1 MLDQLIGGLKTQ
13 LLDGIQTK
21 TGLGAEKAEATI
33 PLAKE
38 SISEGLMGA
47 VSKGNISEVV
57 GMFSGGGN
65 IIENTLY
72 QSIGGNFVSKMVSQL
87 GLPEGI
93 AQKVSSFALP
103 MIMKVIG
110 KKASN
115 DKGEIDQSGLLNV
128 FGGGGEGG
136 IKGMAG
142 DLLKNKAGDM
152 LKGGLGKMFG

>member
-21 TGLGAEKAEATI
+21 TGLGTEKAEATI

-47 VSKGNISEVV
+47 VSQGNISDVV

-65 IIENTLY
+65 MIENTLY
-72 QSIGGNFVSKMVSQL
+72 QSIGGSFISKMVSQL

-128 FGGGGEGG
+128 LGGGEGG